1 MRIEWT
7 PPVRPASQRRDDKGG
22 TVDRSFTLGGESV
35 AGPAS
40 TQGAQSMSAIEGLLS
55 LQEVPDPS
63 TGRRRAVARG
73 DKLLDELDALRL
85 ALLDGVMPRERLEG
99 LARLAAE
106 QTPLVDDTRLAE
118 ILGEIELRTAVELAK
133 LDAVT

>member
-7 PPVRPASQRRDDKGG
+7 PPVRPASPRRDDKGG

-85 ALLDGVMPRERLEG
+85 ALLDGVLPRERLEG

-106 QTPLVDDTRLAE
+106 QSALVDDARLAE